1 MKSTKFDFQQMLI
14 IHQYVHVGTHISVLP
29 LFTRLYALHT
39 RDQLCEHRLVVH
51 SEGRFGQCRV
61 DLGEPVLVPLQQ
73 VGHSLGEDLLSRAQ
87 EILTVT
93 EVSSV
98 KK

>member
-14 IHQYVHVGTHISVLP
+14 IHQYVGTHISVLP

-51 SEGRFGQCRV
+51 CKGRLGQCRV
-61 DLGEPVLVPLQQ
+61 DLREPVLVPLQQ